1 MKIAFISPIDSVN
14 KDRIAFAAGANSGD
28 PAGSIIIEHAGRCR
42 RNLGET
48 RRSEETRAR
57 NDDEHDDEDHDDG
70 GGDGEAAGRG
80 RSAPGKIFAPGGK
93 LVSER
98 LRSMT
103 EDERVRT
110 AQQERSAE
118 RERKRDRGRM
128 ENWIERDGETETERK
143 RCRVRNEEG
152 GCFASVT

>member
-1 MKIAFISPIDSVN
+1 MISMKIAFISPIDSVN
-14 KDRIAFAAGANSGD
+14 KDRIAFAAGANSDD

-57 NDDEHDDEDHDDG
+57 NDDDHDDEDHDDG

-118 RERKRDRGRM
+118 RERKRDEEGWKIGSR
-128 ENWIERDGETETERK
+128 EIERPRENG
-143 RCRVRNEEG
+143 RVRNEEG